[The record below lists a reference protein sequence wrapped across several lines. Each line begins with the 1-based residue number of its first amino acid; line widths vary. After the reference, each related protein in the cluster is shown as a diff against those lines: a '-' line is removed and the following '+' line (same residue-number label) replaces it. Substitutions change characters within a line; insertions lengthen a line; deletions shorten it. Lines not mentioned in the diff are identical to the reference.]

1 MYAPSTTGT
10 VVVVMSAVCHH
21 THTCMTQTLW
31 AAFRCA
37 RRLCLCSLCSVC
49 GLPLCSALVRM
60 QLVQRMRLLQ
70 LVIVLAFLVT
80 KNIKQRAC
88 VCHCAGGRGPRN
100 RYRDTPL
107 RHLRILGYCSAC
119 LLGYGSATGL
129 VLLCVLLYALCVAFH
144 LRTVIALRLVLVLFL
159 FFVLLFSTDLA
170 PLNRAFNP
178 HILGLNYPNELT
190 DLWPNQTNAPQ
201 NAPKMPA
208 HCAQKCAQNTNTIR
222 APNTFENAF
231 KCPPMLLTLASA
243 APPRT
248 AAAPARPRS
257 PQ

>member
-1 MYAPSTTGT
+1 
-10 VVVVMSAVCHH
+10 
-21 THTCMTQTLW
+21 
-31 AAFRCA
+31 
-37 RRLCLCSLCSVC
+37 
-49 GLPLCSALVRM
+49 M
-60 QLVQRMRLLQ
+60 QLVQRVRPSAVLGACAYAACAAYAASAACACARVACLQ
-70 LVIVLAFLVT
+70 
-80 KNIKQRAC
+80 KQRAR

-100 RYRDTPL
+100 RYRDTQL
-107 RHLRILGYCSAC
+107 RHLRILGYCSPC

-129 VLLCVLLYALCVAFH
+129 VLLCVLLYTLCVAFH

-178 HILGLNYPNELT
+178 HTLGLNYPNALT
-190 DLWPNQTNAPQ
+190 DLGPNQTNAPQ
-201 NAPKMPA
+201 NAPKMLA
-208 HCAQKCAQNTNTIR
+208 HCAQNTNTIR

-231 KCPPMLLTLASA
+231 ECPPPLLTLASA